1 MNIFGSNNIYLWL
14 LIILLVTGSGSNS
27 CGNGILS
34 GCSAPIA
41 IALLYCLTKN
51 GTLPSLFGDCGGNS
65 SNGCGC
71 GCS

>member
-14 LIILLVTGSGSNS
+14 LIILLVTGSGNG
-27 CGNGILS
+27 CGGGIFS
-34 GCSAPIA
+34 GCSLPITL
-41 IALLYCLTKN
+41 ALVYCLTKN
-51 GTLPSLFGDCGGNS
+51 GTLDSLFGGNNS

>member
-14 LIILLVTGSGSNS
+14 LIILLVTNSGNS
-27 CGNGILS
+27 CNGGIFS
-34 GCSAPIA
+34 GCSLPIT

-51 GTLPSLFGDCGGNS
+51 GTLPSLFGDCGNNS
-65 SNGCGC
+65 SGGCGC

>member
-14 LIILLVTGSGSNS
+14 LIILLVTGSGNG
-27 CGNGILS
+27 CGNGGIFS
-34 GCSAPIA
+34 GCGLPITL
-41 IALLYCLTKN
+41 ALVYCLTKN
-51 GTLPSLFGDCGGNS
+51 GTLDSIFGGGNS